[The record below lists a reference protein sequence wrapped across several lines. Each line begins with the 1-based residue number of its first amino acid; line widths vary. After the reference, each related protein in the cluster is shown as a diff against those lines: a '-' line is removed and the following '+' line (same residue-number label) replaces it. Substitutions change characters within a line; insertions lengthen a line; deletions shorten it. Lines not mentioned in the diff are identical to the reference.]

1 MALASKS
8 LTTPKA
14 FVAGSK
20 PVAIRPRLNVTC
32 KASNEG
38 AARRDVLLAGAAA
51 AAALLQSSPAA
62 AATREMPISS
72 LSTFQKAAQ
81 RTAFQTAAEGALKP
95 LFKAEDATGL
105 LALML
110 RDAATYDAETKTGGY
125 DGSILINSE
134 ELNRPE
140 NAYLKPLAARVKE
153 AKAAVDAAVDPKG
166 EQISYADLLVLAT
179 KVATTQAWKAVK
191 MQKTQTTSGGEIITT
206 VYGTE
211 WPVRLGRVDSATAG
225 AAGRLP
231 AADAPVAEITAFM
244 GKLGVKE
251 GSAGA
256 GPFTPKPPF
265 WERPTFF
272 IWPAAAKDPAAEEA
286 RFAAEDPANFAGV
299 KRDMDRSRGTLTRTD
314 YEVEFI
320 NTFTKLAAMGATFN
334 PDAYLHTETTLQLK
348 F

>member
-14 FVAGSK
+14 FVAGSR
-20 PVAIRPRLNVTC
+20 PVVIRPRPQVSC
-32 KASNEG
+32 KAVNDG

-51 AAALLQSSPAA
+51 AATLLQSNPAA
-62 AATREMPISS
+62 AATREMPVSS
-72 LSTFQKAAQ
+72 LSTFQRGAQ
-81 RTAFQTAAEGALKP
+81 RAAFQAAAEGALKP
-95 LFKAEDATGL
+95 LFGPRDANGL

-110 RDAATYDAETKTGGY
+110 RDAATYDADTKTGGY

-134 ELNRPE
+134 ELSRPE
-140 NAYLKPLAARVKE
+140 NSYLKPLAGRLQQ

-166 EQISYADLLVLAT
+166 EKISYADLLVLAT
-179 KVATTQAWKAVK
+179 KVATTQAWKEVK
-191 MQKTQTTSGGEIITT
+191 MKKTQTTSGGEIITT

-211 WPVRLGRVDSATAG
+211 WPVRLGRVDSATPG
-225 AAGRLP
+225 AAGRIP
-231 AADAPVAEITAFM
+231 ADGAPVAEIVAFM
-244 GKLGVKE
+244 KGVGVK
-251 GSAGA
+251 GGAAGA

-272 IWPAAAKDPAAEEA
+272 IWPAACSDPAAEEA

-299 KRDMDRSRGTLTRTD
+299 KREMDRSRGTLTRTD

-320 NTFTKLAAMGATFN
+320 NHFTKLAAMGATFN
-334 PDAYLHTETTLQLK
+334 PEAYLHTETTLQLK